1 MYIVII
7 IDCSTQRVHIYSVV
21 ERVDGHLSLSGGQ
34 KHFSKPSPHP
44 FPETVE
50 PLLFASPP

>member
-50 PLLFASPP
+50 P